1 MASTSS
7 SPQTGSSALSAE
19 IIAIGSE
26 LLTPGFIDT
35 NSSYLTEQ
43 LNAIGVPVVMKAIV
57 GDDENYLE
65 QAIVGALERT
75 RLLIT
80 IGGLGPT
87 EDDVTKKVVARVL
100 RRQLVLDDAVL
111 AGIEKRF
118 KARGVEMPAN
128 NARQALVLTG
138 AEVLQNNNGTA
149 PGLWIASEKNLMILL
164 PGPPSELKP
173 MFAEICLDRLRKLS
187 GGMAL
192 ARRVFRTTGL
202 TESAL
207 DARIAPIYLKYKNPE
222 TTILAKP
229 GQVEIRLTAR
239 SRTMEEAERLL
250 DELGDQI
257 EANLDSCI
265 FAKSEQSLE
274 EVIGMWLIMKQ
285 ATIGVAESCTGGLV
299 SERLTGV
306 AGSSRYFMSGVVTYS
321 NDSKIEL
328 AGIPPLVLEMQGAVS
343 DEVARGLA
351 EGVRERLGTTLG
363 IGVTG
368 IAGPSGGTAEKP
380 VGTVFVAVAGPK
392 ETVSQRHTFS
402 GNREKVRWQASQAAL
417 DMTRRVLMGM

>member
-1 MASTSS
+1 MPTTPTPQSNAS
-7 SPQTGSSALSAE
+7 AFAAE

-26 LLTPGFIDT
+26 LLTPGFVDT

-43 LNAIGVPVVMKAIV
+43 LNAIGIPVVMKAIV

-65 QAIVGALERT
+65 QAIQGALERT

-100 RRQLVLDDAVL
+100 HRQLVLDDAVL

-138 AEVLQNNNGTA
+138 SEVIENNHGSA
-149 PGLWIASEKNLMILL
+149 PGLWIPSEKNLTILL

-173 MFAEICLDRLRKLS
+173 MFSEICVDRLRKLN

-192 ARRVFRTTGL
+192 ARRVYRTTGL
-202 TESAL
+202 PESAL

-229 GQVEIRLTAR
+229 GQVDVRLTAR
-239 SRTMEEAERLL
+239 ARTAEEAE
-250 DELGDQI
+250 
-257 EANLDSCI
+257 
-265 FAKSEQSLE
+265 
-274 EVIGMWLIMKQ
+274 EVVGMCLILKQ
-285 ATIGVAESCTGGLV
+285 ATVGVAESCTGGLIA
-299 SERLTGV
+299 ERLTNIP
-306 AGSSRYFMSGVVTYS
+306 GSSRYFLSGIVTYS
-321 NDSKIEL
+321 NESKIEL

-343 DEVARGLA
+343 EEVARGLA
-351 EGVRERLGTTLG
+351 EGIRERLATTIG

-368 IAGPSGGTAEKP
+368 IAGPGGGSEEKP
-380 VGTVFVAVAGPK
+380 VGTVFIAVAGSA
-392 ETVSQRHTFS
+392 ETVIQRHLFT
-402 GNREKVRWQASQAAL
+402 GGRDKVRWQASQAAL
-417 DMTRRVLMGM
+417 DLARRVLMRL

>member
-1 MASTSS
+1 MPSPALPSTQPGFS
-7 SPQTGSSALSAE
+7 GE

-26 LLTPGFIDT
+26 LLTPGFLDT

-43 LNAIGVPVVMKAIV
+43 LNAIGIPVVMKAIV

-65 QAIVGALERT
+65 RAIHGALERT

-118 KARGVEMPAN
+118 RARGVEMPAN

-138 AEVLQNNNGTA
+138 AEVLENKHGSA
-149 PGLWIASEKNLMILL
+149 PGLWIENEKNLTILL

-173 MFAEICLDRLRKLS
+173 MFAELCLERLRKLS

-192 ARRVFRTTGL
+192 ARRVYRTTGL
-202 TESAL
+202 AESAL
-207 DARIAPIYLKYKNPE
+207 DARIAPIYLKYTNPE

-229 GQVEIRLTAR
+229 GQVEVRLTAR
-239 SRTMEEAERLL
+239 ARTAEEADRLL
-250 DELGDQI
+250 EELGDQI
-257 EANLDSCI
+257 EASLDAFV
-265 FAKSEQSLE
+265 FAKTEQSLE
-274 EVIGMWLIMKQ
+274 EVVGMYLVMKQ
-285 ATIGVAESCTGGLV
+285 ATIAVAESCTGGLLA
-299 SERLTGV
+299 ERLTNV
-306 AGSSRYFMSGVVTYS
+306 SGSSKYFMSGVVTYS
-321 NDSKIEL
+321 NESKIEL
-328 AGIPPLVLEMQGAVS
+328 AGIPPLMLEMQGAVS

-351 EGVRERLGTTLG
+351 EGVRERVGTTVG

-368 IAGPSGGTAEKP
+368 IAGPSGGSEEKP
-380 VGTVFVAVAGPK
+380 VGTVFIAVAGPV
-392 ETVSQRHTFS
+392 ETVSQRYLFP
-402 GNREKVRWQASQAAL
+402 GGRVKVRWQASQAAL
-417 DMTRRVLMGM
+417 DMARRMLMRL